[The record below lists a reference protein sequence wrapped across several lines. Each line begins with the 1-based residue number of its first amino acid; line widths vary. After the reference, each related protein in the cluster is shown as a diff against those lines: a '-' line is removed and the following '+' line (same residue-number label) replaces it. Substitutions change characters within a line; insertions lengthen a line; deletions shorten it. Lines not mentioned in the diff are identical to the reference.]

1 MIRTITLCASL
12 LVASIAAADARQFAK
27 KLDPVVGIV
36 YAAEVA
42 PGLYRGAQPTE
53 AGVEWL
59 KNRGIKTVI
68 NLRHYH
74 GNKTTEGR
82 WVKERGMRYEHLP
95 LESSAPP
102 SPRTVARFLA
112 LLADPAL
119 RPIYVHCQYGVDRTG
134 TMIAVYRMEHERWT
148 NREALDEMI
157 SFGAHTT
164 VWRDLVA
171 FVGTYQ
177 PSRPQKP

>member
-1 MIRTITLCASL
+1 
-12 LVASIAAADARQFAK
+12 
-27 KLDPVVGIV
+27 
-36 YAAEVA
+36 
-42 PGLYRGAQPTE
+42 
-53 AGVEWL
+53 
-59 KNRGIKTVI
+59 
-68 NLRHYH
+68 
-74 GNKTTEGR
+74 
-82 WVKERGMRYEHLP
+82 MRYEHLP

-102 SPRTVARFLA
+102 TPRTVATFIA

-171 FVGTYQ
+171 VVGTYQ